1 MTDLRN
7 MENLPCCM
15 ERICRGKEM
24 VPTGKRRTR
33 DPVATR
39 RAILEA
45 ASTLLAKD
53 GPEGISLSAVAHLA
67 GVNRGTAYQHFETR
81 ENLVRATIDWV
92 SDKLFRAVFG
102 PPETIGERRVEEVDT
117 AALTDRL
124 ADFAMENP
132 DLCRVWLQQVLASPD
147 PASDP
152 FWREYYGS
160 FGRFAATD
168 LAEPG
173 IDVEVVSVLI
183 LAGVFFWPI
192 LVRAHAAGDKERARQ
207 TRRFADEVM
216 RLSMYGTMKAEAFP
230 EVIDRLKRRER

>member
-1 MTDLRN
+1 
-7 MENLPCCM
+7 MEA
-15 ERICRGKEM
+15 
-24 VPTGKRRTR
+24 TSKRRAR

-39 RAILEA
+39 AAILEA
-45 ASTLLAKD
+45 GSALLAKD
-53 GPEGISLSAVAHLA
+53 GPEGISLSAVAHQA

-102 PPETIGERRVEEVDT
+102 DPSTIGERRVEEVDT
-117 AALTDRL
+117 AQLTDRL

-132 DLCRVWLQQVLASPD
+132 DLCRVWFQQVLASPE
-147 PASDP
+147 PANDP
-152 FWREYYGS
+152 FWREYSGS
-160 FGRFAATD
+160 FGRFAATE

-192 LVRAHAAGDKERARQ
+192 WAQAHDATGKERGKLA
-207 TRRFADEVM
+207 RRFADEVL

-230 EVIDRLKRRER
+230 AVVDRLRNRSR